1 MARKQ
6 VISNTAEK
14 PSAAF
19 ASPWEALLQE
29 ERFRLMI
36 QNSNDSIVLIDQNG
50 HQIFMNEAA
59 SRISG
64 HSIEEL
70 LGPFERVII
79 PEDLPE
85 VNAAWQKVVS
95 TNEIV
100 RIQYRHIHKT
110 RSYVWME
117 AVGQNHIHNPNIN
130 AVVINVRD
138 ITEQKEAE
146 ARILQKNIELN
157 QLLEQRKRE
166 LITNAMMLSQLNA
179 FHRRIMNGLSMMSRQ
194 SGKELQHEINSLL
207 SEVSVSSRMFNLEEF
222 QQRFEELHHDFFDRL
237 TKRFP
242 DLSPAEKKLAAF
254 IRLGLS
260 CKDISALTLNTS
272 ESVHV
277 ARSRLRRKIE
287 MVSGENLQLF
297 ISRI

>member
-1 MARKQ
+1 MTRKQ
-6 VISNTAEK
+6 
-14 PSAAF
+14 AAKHNAAKTGVAF
-19 ASPWEALLQE
+19 TSPWEAILQE

-64 HSIEEL
+64 YSIEEL
-70 LGPFERVII
+70 LGPFDRVII
-79 PEDLPE
+79 PEDLPI

-95 TNEIV
+95 TNELV
-100 RIQYRHIHKT
+100 RVQYRHIHKT

-117 AVGQNHIHNPNIN
+117 AVGQNHIHNPHIN

-146 ARILQKNIELN
+146 AKILQQNTELN

-179 FHRRIMNGLSMMSRQ
+179 FHQRIMNGLSMMRKQ

-207 SEVSVSSRMFNLEEF
+207 SEVSVSSRMFNREEF
-222 QQRFEELHHDFFDRL
+222 QMRFEELHHVFFERL

-277 ARSRLRRKIE
+277 ARSRLRRKLE

-297 ISRI
+297 ICRI